1 MGLQRPLFLRK
12 EGVFGY
18 NCGNIFHGIEPD
30 HRKQEA
36 DLGNRNHSGLVG
48 KATVEAG
55 LHRLLGSTP

>member
-36 DLGNRNHSGLVG
+36 DPIDHNHSGLGWEASVQ
-48 KATVEAG
+48 AG
-55 LHRLLGSTP
+55 LHRLP